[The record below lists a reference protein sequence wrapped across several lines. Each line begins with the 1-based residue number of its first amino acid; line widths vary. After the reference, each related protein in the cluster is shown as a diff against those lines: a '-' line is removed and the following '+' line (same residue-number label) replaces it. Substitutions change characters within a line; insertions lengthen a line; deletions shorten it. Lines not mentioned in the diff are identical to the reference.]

1 MNHRLYFI
9 NLLIYGLIATQVTS
23 AFKTLAC
30 KLVNRLLLLGKPAN
44 MNTIII
50 IMSFQNGEKKKP
62 TNLHM
67 DQIEEENKHMRHPW
81 SKLYED
87 LGFRV

>member
-1 MNHRLYFI
+1 
-9 NLLIYGLIATQVTS
+9 
-23 AFKTLAC
+23 
-30 KLVNRLLLLGKPAN
+30 
-44 MNTIII
+44 
-50 IMSFQNGEKKKP
+50 MSSQNGEKKQP

-87 LGFRV
+87 LLGFRV